1 MKKIRKNFRQ
11 YTIRAKITFL
21 ILILSFTVWGYWI
34 IHPQD
39 NLFIG
44 LYNYYFYNTWCNNFK
59 LSDNLSCGEES
70 LFTQEKFSYFHAG
83 NWQKAV
89 NYFTQKRNTD
99 PNNPEILI
107 YLNNAKLMQ
116 QEKITSEK
124 SYTIAVAVPINGNS
138 EGIAKALLRGAAQV
152 QEEFNKNPKYPGLK
166 IIIVNDKNNPNT
178 VNKLA
183 EDILSKKDIVA
194 VIGHYASE
202 LTKAALPVYHK
213 HQIVFISPAS
223 TALRSDILA
232 GNTYPDNFFFRTV
245 NSVKVQTTL
254 LIKKWQLAKLAKEEK
269 VAIFYT
275 PSSTYSKSA
284 LEEFRKQLDANKI
297 IAIDIS
303 QPNFI
308 PNKILNEV
316 KKQRAKALILIPD
329 GHVNSLSF
337 KNTLSIID
345 VNENQLPMGGLW
357 VLYDPQ
363 ILNRRNLVKNLLIFI
378 PWHSLTAPNQEVIT
392 KAQNLW
398 GTGKIDAQTAMSHDA
413 TLVLTKALEKLNIN
427 DSLQKQRLDIQQHL
441 RSLQVIGGASGTISF
456 DQDGDRK
463 ENISQIVRVV
473 PTQCSTYGAMF
484 VPINYNVSDLKCLDQ
499 EASQF

>member
-44 LYNYYFYNTWCNNFK
+44 LYNHYFYKTWCKNFE
-59 LSDNLSCGEES
+59 LNDNLSCGEES
-70 LFTQEKFSYFHAG
+70 LFTQEKFPDFHPG

-89 NYFTQKRNTD
+89 NYFTEKRKTEQNK
-99 PNNPEILI
+99 PEFLI

-116 QEKITSEK
+116 QEKVTGKK
-124 SYTIAVAVPINGNS
+124 SYTIAVAVPINRDA
-138 EGIAKALLRGAAQV
+138 EGIAESWLRGAAQV

-166 IIIVNDKNNPNT
+166 IIIVNDKNNPDT

-183 EDILSKKDIVA
+183 EYILSKKDIVT

-202 LTKAALPVYHK
+202 VTKAALPVYQK
-213 HQIVFISPAS
+213 HQIVVISPGA

-232 GNTYPDNFFFRTV
+232 GHKYPDNFFFRTV
-245 NSVKVQTTL
+245 NSVKVQTPL
-254 LIKKWQLAKLAKEEK
+254 LIEKLQLANEEK

-284 LEEFRKQLDANKI
+284 LEEFRKRLDANKI

-303 QPNFI
+303 KSNFI

-316 KKQRAKALILIPD
+316 KKQGAKSLILIPD

-337 KNTLSIID
+337 KNTLGLIY
-345 VNENQLPMGGLW
+345 VNENQLPMGGQS
-357 VLYDPQ
+357 VLYDRQ
-363 ILNRRNLVKNLLIFI
+363 ILNRKNIVKNLLISI
-378 PWHSLTAPNQEVIT
+378 PWHPLTSPNQKVIS

-398 GTGKIDAQTAMSHDA
+398 GTGNIDAQTAMSYDA
-413 TLVLTKALEKLNIN
+413 ILVLAKALENVSIN
-427 DSLQKQRLDIQQHL
+427 DSLQKQRLDIQQQL
-441 RSLQVIGGASGTISF
+441 TTLQVEEGASGTISF
-456 DQDGDRK
+456 DEYGDRK

-473 PTQCSTYGAMF
+473 SVPRKCSEYEAMF
-484 VPINYNVSDLKCLDQ
+484 VPINYNVSNLKCLDQ

>member
-1 MKKIRKNFRQ
+1 MKKFRRTFRQ

-59 LSDNLSCGEES
+59 LYDNLSCGEES
-70 LFTQEKFSYFHAG
+70 LFTQEKYSDFHAG
-83 NWQKAV
+83 NWQKAI
-89 NYFTQKRNTD
+89 NYFTEKRKTEQNK
-99 PNNPEILI
+99 PEFLI

-116 QEKITSEK
+116 QEKITGKK
-124 SYTIAVAVPINGNS
+124 SYTIAVAVPINRDS

-166 IIIVNDKNNPNT
+166 IIIVNDKNNPDT

-223 TALRSDILA
+223 TALRSDILD

-245 NSVKVQTTL
+245 NSVKVQTPL
-254 LIKKWQLAKLAKEEK
+254 LIEKWQLAKLAKEEK

-378 PWHSLTAPNQEVIT
+378 PWHPLTAPNQEVIT

-473 PTQCSTYGAMF
+473 SVPRKCSEYEAMF
-484 VPINYNVSDLKCLDQ
+484 VPINYNLSNLKCLD
-499 EASQF
+499 